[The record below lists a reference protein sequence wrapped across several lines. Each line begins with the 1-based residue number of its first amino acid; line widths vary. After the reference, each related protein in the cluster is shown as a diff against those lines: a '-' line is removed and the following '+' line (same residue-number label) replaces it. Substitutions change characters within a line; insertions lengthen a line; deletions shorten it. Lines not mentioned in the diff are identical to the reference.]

1 MKSIN
6 SPIFK
11 TLSEAAH
18 IITSKERIKELFH
31 IPLYSNAFYLMLS
44 TIISAI
50 LGFLFWIIVA
60 KFYTEAE
67 VGLASAIIASI
78 CLLSSLGYVGLN
90 FSLIRFLP
98 HAEKPQDLINTC
110 FTLSGLISVVLAG
123 IFIAGL
129 QWWSPALAFIK
140 ESAVFSLAFVA
151 FVLLWT
157 LSYFIEIA
165 FIARRRAGFVLSKNI
180 IIALLR
186 IPLPILLVAFFHT
199 FGIVASWAIAVLV
212 AVAISLFLFLPK
224 VQKAYKPVP
233 ALKLNLIKGVWRYSG
248 ANYLAQLFSI
258 APSTLFPIM
267 VVNLL
272 SPESNAYFYIA
283 WMVASLLPAIPLAVS
298 QSLFAEGS
306 HFEEKL
312 GENVGKS
319 LKFTFLLLIPAV
331 ILLVCGGKWLL
342 LIFGQTYS
350 SHALSL
356 LRILAISS
364 LPLGI
369 NYIYSS
375 ILQVTGRIKELV
387 GIWAFIAL
395 ATLLTS
401 YLILP
406 TAGIIGLGYV
416 WLGVN
421 SLVALYIIFF
431 RRLWQVATQR

>member
-1 MKSIN
+1 MKSI
-6 SPIFK
+6 SYHIFK

-31 IPLYSNAFYLMLS
+31 LPLYSNAFYLMLS
-44 TIISAI
+44 TAISAI

-67 VGLASAIIASI
+67 VGLASAIISSI
-78 CLLSSLGYVGLN
+78 CLLSSLGLVGLT

-98 HAEKPQDLINTC
+98 HAEKPQELINTC
-110 FTLSGLISVVLAG
+110 FTLSGLVSMVLAG

-129 QWWSPALAFIK
+129 GWWSPALAFIR
-140 ESAVFSLAFVA
+140 ESVAFSLAFVA

-157 LSYFIEIA
+157 LSYFIDVT
-165 FIARRRAGFVLSKNI
+165 FIARRRVGFVLSKNI
-180 IIALLR
+180 IISLLR

-199 FGIVASWAIAVLV
+199 FGIVASWGVAVIV

-224 VQKAYKPVP
+224 VQNGYKPVP
-233 ALKLNLIKGVWRYSG
+233 ALKLNLIKGIWRYSG
-248 ANYLAQLFSI
+248 ANYLAELLSV

-267 VVNLL
+267 VVNRL
-272 SPESNAYFYIA
+272 SAESNAYFYIA
-283 WMVASLLPAIPLAVS
+283 WMVAALLSAIPLAVS

-331 ILLVCGGKWLL
+331 ILFVFGGKWLL
-342 LIFGQTYS
+342 LAFGQTYS

-369 NYIYSS
+369 NCIYTS
-375 ILQVTGRIKELV
+375 ILRVTNRIKELA
-387 GIWAFIAL
+387 GIWAFVAL
-395 ATLLTS
+395 ATILTS

-406 TAGIIGLGYV
+406 TTGIIGIGYV
-416 WLGVN
+416 WLVAH
-421 SLVALYIIFF
+421 SLVALYILGFA
-431 RRLWQVATQR
+431 RPWRYVTQR

>member
-18 IITSKERIKELFH
+18 IITSKERIKQLFH

-44 TIISAI
+44 TAITAI

-60 KFYTEAE
+60 RFYTEAE
-67 VGLASAIIASI
+67 VGLASAIISSI

-98 HAEKPQDLINTC
+98 QAEKPQELINTC

-157 LSYFIEIA
+157 LSYFIDNA

-199 FGIVASWAIAVLV
+199 FGIVASWAIAVIV
-212 AVAISLFLFLPK
+212 AVAVSLFLFLPK
-224 VQKAYKPVP
+224 VQKSYKPVP
-233 ALKLNLIKGVWRYSG
+233 VLKLNLIKGVWRYSG
-248 ANYLAQLFSI
+248 ASYLAELVTI
-258 APSTLFPIM
+258 APGTLFPIM

-272 SPESNAYFYIA
+272 SAESNAYFYIA
-283 WMVASLLPAIPLAVS
+283 WMIASLLSAIPLAVS

-319 LKFTFLLLIPAV
+319 LKFTFLLLIPVV
-331 ILLVCGGKWLL
+331 ILFVFGGKWLL
-342 LIFGQTYS
+342 LAFGQAYS

-356 LRILAISS
+356 LRILTISS

-369 NYIYSS
+369 NCIYTS
-375 ILQVTGRIKELV
+375 ILRVTNRIKELA
-387 GIWAFIAL
+387 GIWAFVAL

-406 TAGIIGLGYV
+406 TTGIIGIGYT
-416 WLGVN
+416 WLVAH

-431 RRLWQVATQR
+431 RRLWRNVTQR